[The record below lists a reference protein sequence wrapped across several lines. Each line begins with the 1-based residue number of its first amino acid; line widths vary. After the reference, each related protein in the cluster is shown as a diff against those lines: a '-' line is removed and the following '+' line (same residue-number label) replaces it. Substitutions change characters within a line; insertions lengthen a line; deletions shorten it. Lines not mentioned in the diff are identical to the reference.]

1 MPDIETLK
9 YPGFKSLLGYLTH
22 LRDRARELKAVN
34 VELNVTTLD
43 DIIEKVWMLEELNK

>member
-9 YPGFKSLLGYLTH
+9 YPGFESLLVYLTH
-22 LRDRARELKAVN
+22 LRDRAKELKAVK
-34 VELNVTTLD
+34 VEITVETLE